1 MRRGIL
7 MGIEALTGVLLLC
20 VLVFFALGAPVALA
34 LGGIAMSIGYMVW
47 GDGIFNVIPTTLEAT
62 YFSFVLLAIPL
73 YIYMGQLL
81 TKSGIGDAMF
91 NATQMVI
98 GKVRGSL
105 AISVIGVCSMIGAM
119 VGIIGAGIMTSG
131 SIALKPMLDRG
142 YNRQLALGVIM
153 AGGAL
158 GILIP
163 PSIPMIMFAA
173 TTQNSVGRM
182 FLGAMMPA
190 LLTIAMLIVYVV
202 ISCRLDPSRAPLD
215 REQEDVPELSA
226 KEKFR
231 IARDGFFAILLIVAV
246 LGSIISGIATPT
258 ESGAIGVVGAILLA
272 ILFKRF
278 KLDMFRTAGMHT
290 ATLVSVA
297 MWIIFGASVF
307 SNFHLLMGVQ
317 AMVAD
322 FTGSLD
328 LPPLA
333 IVIMFQII
341 MLLLGF
347 IIDEFI
353 IVLMCAPLFTPIVV
367 SMGYDPIWFG
377 VLMIIN
383 ILVAVQTPPYGFAL
397 FYLKGI
403 APADVRMAD
412 IYRTVAPFIM
422 VNLVVLVLCMIFP
435 QIILWL
441 PNLVMGGPG

>member
-1 MRRGIL
+1 

-34 LGGIAMSIGYMVW
+34 LGGIAMAIGYMVW

-142 YNRQLALGVIM
+142 YNKRLALGVIM

-173 TTQNSVGRM
+173 STQNSVGRM

-190 LLTIAMLIVYVV
+190 LLTICILILYVV
-202 ISCRLDPSRAPLD
+202 ISCRLDPDRAPMD
-215 REQEDVPELSA
+215 HEQEDAPALTP

-231 IARDGFFAILLIVAV
+231 IARDGFFSILLIVAV

-278 KLDMFRTAGMHT
+278 KLEMFRSAGFHT

-317 AMVAD
+317 SMVAD
-322 FTGSLD
+322 FTAILD
-328 LPPLA
+328 LPPIA
-333 IVIMFQII
+333 IIIMFQVI

-353 IVLMCAPLFTPIVV
+353 IVLMCSPLFTPIAV
-367 SMGYDPIWFG
+367 SLGYDPIWFG

-383 ILVAVQTPPYGFAL
+383 ILIAVQTPPYGFAL

-403 APADVRMAD
+403 APVGVNMAD
-412 IYRTVAPFIM
+412 IYRSVTPFIM
-422 VNLVVLVLCMIFP
+422 VNLLVLVLCMIFP

-441 PNLVMGGPG
+441 PNLVMG

>member
-1 MRRGIL
+1 
-7 MGIEALTGVLLLC
+7 
-20 VLVFFALGAPVALA
+20 
-34 LGGIAMSIGYMVW
+34 
-47 GDGIFNVIPTTLEAT
+47 
-62 YFSFVLLAIPL
+62 
-73 YIYMGQLL
+73 
-81 TKSGIGDAMF
+81 
-91 NATQMVI
+91 
-98 GKVRGSL
+98 
-105 AISVIGVCSMIGAM
+105 
-119 VGIIGAGIMTSG
+119 
-131 SIALKPMLDRG
+131 
-142 YNRQLALGVIM
+142 
-153 AGGAL
+153 
-158 GILIP
+158 
-163 PSIPMIMFAA
+163 
-173 TTQNSVGRM
+173 M

-403 APADVRMAD
+403 APADVSMAD
-412 IYRTVAPFIM
+412 IYRSVAPFIM